1 MTIAEES
8 RGGELRLLVFPDTRN
23 AAIDALLNRPDVHA
37 ALQGGGEKG
46 YSRDRFRVAL
56 DLMFELDPNVENDA
70 TLVALLTMLAGGAV
84 KIGRH
89 KYVARTYGTSR
100 YSRVYI
106 GPDREM
112 PVRQPRRPG
121 VPSPV
126 AFELFDRAYRHV
138 EALLA
143 AESYKAAKKGAEKA
157 RVAALVAEWKNPYAV
172 GDVLASCWGY
182 DATFFDFVEVVEVL
196 PRSVRVVPLGK
207 HRHGSRVSPAVAAG
221 SKSKGKVIRFT
232 FSVWGDTLNARLP
245 AGKYR
250 GSWSP
255 YDPTR
260 SYHEDD
266 NR

>member
-8 RGGELRLLVFPDTRN
+8 RGGEIRLHVFPATGN
-23 AAIDALLNRPDVHA
+23 AAVDALLNRPDVHA
-37 ALQGGGEKG
+37 VLQGGGDKG
-46 YSRDRFRVAL
+46 YGRDRFRVAL
-56 DLMFELDPNVENDA
+56 DLMFELDPDVESDA
-70 TLVALLTMLAGGAV
+70 ALVALLTMLAGGAV

-89 KYVARTYGTSR
+89 RYVARTYGTSK

-106 GPDREM
+106 GTDHVTAAYLRP
-112 PVRQPRRPG
+112 RPG
-121 VPSPV
+121 VQRSV
-126 AFELFDRAYRHV
+126 AFDLFDRAYRHV

-143 AESYKAAKKGAEKA
+143 AESYKAAKKGAEKQRMA
-157 RVAALVAEWKNPYAV
+157 ELVAEWKNPYAV
-172 GDVLASCWGY
+172 GDVLTCCWGY
-182 DATFFDFVEVVEVL
+182 DATFYDFVEVVEVL

-221 SKSKGKVIRFT
+221 SNSKGKLIRFT
-232 FSVWGDTLNARLP
+232 FSVWGDKLSARLP

-250 GSWSP
+250 GSWWA

-260 SYHEDD
+260 SYHEAD